1 MDEIDYDPRANS
13 SAGQMIT
20 WVFIPLFGISSL
32 FAYEREKGTLRRIL
46 VSPTSRATFLLGTI
60 ITAVIWALVQMLLL
74 ILFGIFAMKLPWGQ
88 SPLALALV
96 LTSSALAAAAI
107 GVAMGAFIKS
117 EGQAQGLSIMLG
129 MVMGLLGGCW
139 YPIELFPAVVQQAVK
154 ILPTRW
160 AMEGTL
166 DIVLRQQGLREVL
179 PEAGVLLGFA
189 LVFLI
194 IGIVG
199 LNYRGGMEVK

>member
-1 MDEIDYDPRANS
+1 M
-13 SAGQMIT
+13 
-20 WVFIPLFGISSL
+20 GISSL

-96 LTSSALAAAAI
+96 LTVLALAAAAI

-154 ILPTRW
+154 IFANPSGRW
-160 AMEGTL
+160 RARSISFYVSKVCGKFY
-166 DIVLRQQGLREVL
+166 QKQGFCSGLR
-179 PEAGVLLGFA
+179 
-189 LVFLI
+189 
-194 IGIVG
+194 
-199 LNYRGGMEVK
+199 